1 MDVNKELNFLVKI
14 KKKNWEGGRSGWGGV
29 GLVGWVG

>member
-1 MDVNKELNFLVKI
+1 MNKVFVKI
-14 KKKNWEGGRSGWGGV
+14 QKKIIFFLGGEGRGGQVGGV